1 MKGINMVVRVENPN
15 DRIAYL
21 DLSRDDIELLLEEL
35 MLHYENLDQFID
47 AFDLLEVTS
56 KVNDDFNE

>member
-1 MKGINMVVRVENPN
+1 MVVRVENPN

>member
-1 MKGINMVVRVENPN
+1 MVVRVENPN
-15 DRIAYL
+15 DRTAYL
-21 DLSRDDIELLLEEL
+21 ELNRDDVELLLEEL

-56 KVNDDFNE
+56 KVNDELGE